1 MPETLRSVLTKQ
13 IRMNKI
19 QRIEEWC
26 RQQDILL
33 AEANKRGVSITSLK
47 EYKTP
52 RKTNRNYENHR

>member
-1 MPETLRSVLTKQ
+1 
-13 IRMNKI
+13 MNKI

-47 EYKTP
+47 EYKNTKP
-52 RKTNRNYENHR
+52 NK

>member
-1 MPETLRSVLTKQ
+1 
-13 IRMNKI
+13 MNKI